1 MTCVPR
7 HLQLEVAFPVTSRSR
22 FGIKKY
28 SCPQCNK
35 SFSEKNYLNYLKPPL
50 SAMKPKHL
58 WSKVSGGCFL
68 NSCSFVCMS
77 KCQEFCYLWKGKWH
91 VPIFHIS
98 MIYISWRTRK
108 PALIPLTH
116 PRFASARPVVPPKGA
131 TTVPKFFVL
140 GIFELRSV
148 DGSTI
153 WEKCVVDRPHTSPQP
168 TRGDGQLKKLYNLI
182 GLKNGNVTCGHNWMV
197 PDGSHAQ
204 I

>member
-1 MTCVPR
+1 MG
-7 HLQLEVAFPVTSRSR
+7 PV
-22 FGIKKY
+22 
-28 SCPQCNK
+28 
-35 SFSEKNYLNYLKPPL
+35 
-50 SAMKPKHL
+50 
-58 WSKVSGGCFL
+58 CFRK
-68 NSCSFVCMS
+68 SCSKIRFFV
-77 KCQEFCYLWKGKWH
+77 QNWPYWPLWPRVSWFWKKSYKVANIYTGCTQGKRSTQFSWR
-91 VPIFHIS
+91 PQFE
-98 MIYISWRTRK
+98 WRTRK

-131 TTVPKFFVL
+131 TTVPKFLVL

>member
-1 MTCVPR
+1 MGP
-7 HLQLEVAFPVTSRSR
+7 A
-22 FGIKKY
+22 
-28 SCPQCNK
+28 
-35 SFSEKNYLNYLKPPL
+35 
-50 SAMKPKHL
+50 
-58 WSKVSGGCFL
+58 CFRK
-68 NSCSFVCMS
+68 SCSKIRIFV
-77 KCQEFCYLWKGKWH
+77 QNQPYWPLWPRASWFWKKSYKVANIYTWCTQGKSSTQFNWRTR
-91 VPIFHIS
+91 FEC
-98 MIYISWRTRK
+98 RTRK
-108 PALIPLTH
+108 PAWIPLTP

-131 TTVPKFFVL
+131 TTVPKFLVL

-168 TRGDGQLKKLYNLI
+168 ARGDVQLKKLCNLI

>member
-1 MTCVPR
+1 MVLRLIICCSSAWQPTWKR
-7 HLQLEVAFPVTSRSR
+7 LQHCIYTWCTQ
-22 FGIKKY
+22 G
-28 SCPQCNK
+28 K
-35 SFSEKNYLNYLKPPL
+35 SSTQFNWRTRGFE
-50 SAMKPKHL
+50 
-58 WSKVSGGCFL
+58 
-68 NSCSFVCMS
+68 
-77 KCQEFCYLWKGKWH
+77 
-91 VPIFHIS
+91 
-98 MIYISWRTRK
+98 WRTRK

-197 PDGSHAQ
+197 TDGSHAQ